1 MNTKWT
7 LKQTNANMMTLN
19 VNLVPKKT
27 LYNKEFKELA
37 AGSSTGKKEENV
49 QNVPINSVCFNQN
62 EKFQKQFATVDKS
75 GRLALWDAKKGAKI
89 VEEAKAM
96 NGMLMT
102 CAIESREGQLIAC
115 GGMDTKLHI
124 YRINPQGRK
133 KEKLSLMEKEKELC
147 GHYGLITCCGF
158 LDRQYLISGSNDSS
172 IMLWDLEKPGR
183 FLVKYGDHQS
193 EVLSVDVFNLD
204 SNICV
209 SGSNDAT
216 AMVWDIRQKTPCI
229 RIFDKSKCGVSAV
242 KFMPDCVHS
251 IAIGCDDSS
260 IKMYDLRAVG
270 KIGRYKEESSFESVQ
285 RLEFS
290 TSGRLLFS
298 SYNNNRIKVWDI
310 VNEKRVSQLQG

>member
-1 MNTKWT
+1 
-7 LKQTNANMMTLN
+7 
-19 VNLVPKKT
+19 
-27 LYNKEFKELA
+27 
-37 AGSSTGKKEENV
+37 
-49 QNVPINSVCFNQN
+49 
-62 EKFQKQFATVDKS
+62 
-75 GRLALWDAKKGAKI
+75 
-89 VEEAKAM
+89 M

-102 CAIESREGQLIAC
+102 CAIESREGQLVAC

-270 KIGRYKEESSFESVQ
+270 KIGRYKEDSSFESVQ
-285 RLEFS
+285 TLEFS
-290 TSGRLLFS
+290 ASGRLLFS

-310 VNEKRVSQLQG
+310 VNEKRVSQLTGQHKGVIGGISLSLDGTTLVSACKDGIVHLWN